1 MRDESHCFVMN
12 LNIIT
17 KVVTVVFF
25 QYEAR
30 SKNCT
35 WILSSFLFIRQCS
48 TNILLIYMLGY
59 NIIGKKYTIHSPLPS
74 NWSLIGGRFCLLY
87 SATVMSCL
95 WMLKEFSCS
104 GRGFISFALL
114 LCIMRMAGALIV
126 TKWRHGFNEATKLGT
141 HGVLIA
147 LKFDAKDT
155 RLTNWASKIP
165 SHFDVVTL
173 SIEKQFCYRLESF
186 CPRLLQWYLKIRSH

>member
-1 MRDESHCFVMN
+1 MFVQNQAIYQACFPLLLVTSVSWHMCQRHSGIHISLERISLAAWLSVALLASHSIFR
-12 LNIIT
+12 LST
-17 KVVTVVFF
+17 
-25 QYEAR
+25 R
-30 SKNCT
+30 SCVQT
-35 WILSSFLFIRQCS
+35 
-48 TNILLIYMLGY
+48 
-59 NIIGKKYTIHSPLPS
+59 P
-74 NWSLIGGRFCLLY
+74 
-87 SATVMSCL
+87 
-95 WMLKEFSCS
+95 
-104 GRGFISFALL
+104 ALL

-126 TKWRHGFNEATKLGT
+126 TKWRHGFDEATKLGT

>member
-1 MRDESHCFVMN
+1 
-12 LNIIT
+12 
-17 KVVTVVFF
+17 
-25 QYEAR
+25 
-30 SKNCT
+30 
-35 WILSSFLFIRQCS
+35 
-48 TNILLIYMLGY
+48 
-59 NIIGKKYTIHSPLPS
+59 
-74 NWSLIGGRFCLLY
+74 
-87 SATVMSCL
+87 
-95 WMLKEFSCS
+95 
-104 GRGFISFALL
+104 
-114 LCIMRMAGALIV
+114 MRMAGALIV
-126 TKWRHGFNEATKLGT
+126 TKWRHGFDEATVLGTVPGTKLGT